1 LGEVLISRHD
11 GVHNKSR
18 TSRLNSPNEGGRKTP
33 FNDSFNEDL
42 ASQSD
47 IELNDHEQ
55 SPMKINF
62 DLPKLDKE
70 VIKMLELD
78 PSEDLES
85 KLLNIFYDIL
95 LDFGST
101 NQYNIIARIATEKE
115 MQFWIETFMK
125 EIQKIEIFYNTK
137 YLEF

>member
-1 LGEVLISRHD
+1 
-11 GVHNKSR
+11 
-18 TSRLNSPNEGGRKTP
+18 
-33 FNDSFNEDL
+33 
-42 ASQSD
+42 
-47 IELNDHEQ
+47 
-55 SPMKINF
+55 MKINF

-115 MQFWIETFMK
+115 MQFWIETFME

>member
-1 LGEVLISRHD
+1 MGEVLISRND

-33 FNDSFNEDL
+33 FNDSFNDDL
-42 ASQSD
+42 ASD
-47 IELNDHEQ
+47 LEFNDREE
-55 SPMKINF
+55 SPKKINF

-85 KLLNIFYDIL
+85 K
-95 LDFGST
+95 
-101 NQYNIIARIATEKE
+101 
-115 MQFWIETFMK
+115 
-125 EIQKIEIFYNTK
+125 
-137 YLEF
+137 

>member
-1 LGEVLISRHD
+1 
-11 GVHNKSR
+11 
-18 TSRLNSPNEGGRKTP
+18 
-33 FNDSFNEDL
+33 
-42 ASQSD
+42 
-47 IELNDHEQ
+47 
-55 SPMKINF
+55 MKINF

-85 KLLNIFYDIL
+85 KLKTYYCDIL

-101 NQYNIIARIATEKE
+101 NQNNIIARIASEKE
-115 MQFWIETFMK
+115 MQFWIETFME